1 MQNSHSKQKLRVL
14 VSAYACEWGKG
25 SEPGIGW
32 NWVRQ
37 IARFEEVWVLTRANN
52 RERIEKALAVQPLF
66 HTQFI
71 YYDLPRW
78 ARFWKKGQHGIRTYY
93 YAWQLG
99 AYFAARKVHRRVRFD
114 LVHHVTF
121 GKYWLPSFLAFLPT
135 PFLWGPVGGGESA
148 PRNFLPSLSAR
159 GRVYEF
165 CRDVAR
171 SLGELDPFVRFT
183 ARRAAVGLATTCQT
197 QRRLRA
203 LGCREV
209 PIFSHAAL
217 AQEEIQQLGK
227 LPIRQSNPFRG
238 FSVGGLLHLKAYHL
252 GLKAFALLHRQF
264 PQCEYWLIGSG
275 PERTRLEK
283 LAKDLGVF
291 EFVTFCGALPRGE
304 VLTKFAQC
312 DVLLHPALHE
322 SSGWASIEAMA
333 AGRPVICLDLGGA
346 ALQVTEETGI
356 KVPAHSPEQA
366 VKQLAEG
373 LAYLAPNP
381 SLRARLG
388 QSAQARVQDQF
399 NWERKGEDLQ
409 SLYRQLAA
417 PHRLHLNGAGSLK
430 ATHPIGT

>member
-1 MQNSHSKQKLRVL
+1 MQNSRNNGKLRVL

-37 IARFEEVWVLTRANN
+37 IARFGQVWVLTRANN
-52 RERIEKALAVQPLF
+52 RDKIEKALAVQPLLD
-66 HTQFI
+66 TQFI

-78 ARFWKKGQHGIRTYY
+78 ARFWKKGQRGIRTYY
-93 YAWQLG
+93 YVWQLG
-99 AYFAARKVHRRVRFD
+99 AYFAARKLHRQVGFD

-148 PRNFLPSLSAR
+148 PRSFLLSLSAR
-159 GRVYEF
+159 GRAYEL
-165 CRDVAR
+165 CRVVAR
-171 SLGELDPFVRFT
+171 SFGELDPFVRFT

-197 QRRLRA
+197 ERRLRA

-227 LPIRQSNPFRG
+227 IPLRQSNPFRV
-238 FSVGGLLHLKAYHL
+238 FSVGGLLHLKAYDL
-252 GLKAFALLHRQF
+252 GLKAFALFHRQF
-264 PQCEYWLIGSG
+264 PESEYWLIGGG

-283 LAKDLGVF
+283 LVGELGVS
-291 EFVTFCGALPRGE
+291 ECVTFCGVLPRAE
-304 VLTKFAQC
+304 VLAKFAQC

-322 SSGWASIEAMA
+322 SSGWASVEAMA
-333 AGRPVICLDLGGA
+333 AGRPVICLDLGGS

-366 VKQLAEG
+366 VEELAEA
-373 LAYLAPNP
+373 LAHLARNP

-388 QSAQARVQDQF
+388 RAAQARVQDQF
-399 NWERKGEDLQ
+399 NWERKGEYLE

-417 PHRLHLNGAGSLK
+417 PH
-430 ATHPIGT
+430 